1 MPRTYSTGEFA
12 KELGVHIQT
21 VKKWCR
27 EGELDYTR
35 TPGGKRRIP
44 RRELLRLSGSEK
56 PRDRIAIYARVSS
69 HGQKK
74 NRDLE
79 RQVKH
84 LKEYARSRGW
94 SVENIYTDIGSGLN
108 EDRHDL
114 EQLME
119 NSQSESF
126 GRILITYKDRLTRFG
141 YKFLQKYFAQN
152 GVTVEPVEN
161 EVDKSAEE
169 ELVEDMIKLVAS
181 FSGKLYGMRSSK
193 KKKVVE
199 SVEKEVKKKD
209 E

>member
-12 KELGVHIQT
+12 KEFGVHIQT

-56 PRDRIAIYARVSS
+56 PRDRVAIYARVSS

-74 NRDLE
+74 NGDLE
-79 RQVKH
+79 RQAKH
-84 LKEYARSRGW
+84 LKEYARSKGW
-94 SVENIYTDIGSGLN
+94 GVENIYTDIGSGLN

-119 NSQSESF
+119 DSQSESF

-152 GVTVEPVEN
+152 GVMVEPVEN

-181 FSGKLYGMRSSK
+181 FSGKLYGMKSSK
-193 KKKVVE
+193 KKKVVK
-199 SVEKEVKKKD
+199 SVEREVKEKD